1 MCRDLSGQLVDRQSR
16 RARGLFYLKSAA
28 DLGTLRFL
36 HQRGP
41 MFLIPAIAVAVAALA
56 LIGVIVWRMS
66 LRVSGDLRNVTVS
79 REWLQRQNG
88 GGRE

>member
-1 MCRDLSGQLVDRQSR
+1 
-16 RARGLFYLKSAA
+16 
-28 DLGTLRFL
+28 
-36 HQRGP
+36 

-56 LIGVIVWRMS
+56 LIGVIVWRVS